1 MLDGEEHERERVARD
16 LHDGLGGML
25 AGVKIGLSGWTNTN
39 TDLSEDKDLHRIINQ
54 LDSSV
59 SELRRIARNLL
70 PETLLKFGL
79 EIALKDLCEF
89 YMRDGLHIDFQP
101 FDIGKAI
108 PLSIQLNI
116 YRIVQEL
123 ISNAVKHAQASNIML
138 QCSQNEDVFFI
149 TFEDDGRGFDIGV
162 LAEKKGMGLD
172 NLKNRITF
180 LKGKFEIQSVINEGT
195 TVNIELNSHV

>member
-1 MLDGEEHERERVARD
+1 MAKNMNG
-16 LHDGLGGML
+16 
-25 AGVKIGLSGWTNTN
+25 
-39 TDLSEDKDLHRIINQ
+39 IINQ

-79 EIALKDLCEF
+79 EVALKDLCEF

-101 FDIGKAI
+101 FNIEKTI
-108 PLSIQLNI
+108 PLNIQLNI

-123 ISNAVKHAQASNIML
+123 ISNAIKHSQASNIMV
-138 QCSQNEDVFFI
+138 QCSQNYSYFFI
-149 TFEDDGRGFDIGV
+149 TFEDDGCGFDTSILV
-162 LAEKKGMGLD
+162 NKKGMGLD

-180 LKGKFEIQSVINEGT
+180 LQGKYELQSVINEGT
-195 TVNIELNSHV
+195 TINIELNTNVHAEIADRYS